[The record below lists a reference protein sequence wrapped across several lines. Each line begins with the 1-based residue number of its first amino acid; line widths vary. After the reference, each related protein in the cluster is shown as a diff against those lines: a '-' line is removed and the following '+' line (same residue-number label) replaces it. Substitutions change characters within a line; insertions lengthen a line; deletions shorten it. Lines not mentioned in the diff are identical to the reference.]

1 MQENFDKLISIESYL
16 SNQELPSATSGE
28 TLGLGLEIP
37 ANDPDT
43 LSMGEQ
49 FGKILAIVEQGEMT
63 RV

>member
-43 LSMGEQ
+43 LSMGE
-49 FGKILAIVEQGEMT
+49 
-63 RV
+63 